1 MLAKI
6 KGALKSKTV
15 LFGLLLSVLGVV
27 QSNVELLQPLF
38 GPKAYGLFTI
48 GVGLL
53 VAVLR
58 FVTVNALD
66 EK

>member
-1 MLAKI
+1 MLEKI
-6 KGALKSKTV
+6 RGALKSKTI
-15 LFGLLLSVLGVV
+15 LFAFLLTLLGVV